1 MVGAHDWIGNL
12 VQNGAVDPI
21 QLTEAQLA
29 GFPQIAIDA
38 VTFGGQIY
46 GVPYALEN
54 VALFRNTDLAPE
66 APATI
71 EELVETGRSLQADG
85 KTSEILCLQVG
96 DQGDVYHMYPLYTSG
111 GGYLFGTA
119 ADGTLDPSDLGVG
132 TEVSMAAFR
141 LIREL

>member
-12 VQNGAVDPI
+12 VQNGAVDPV

-29 GFPQIAIDA
+29 AFPQIAIDA

-71 EELVETGRSLQADG
+71 EELVETGSSLQADG

-96 DQGDVYHMYPLYTSG
+96 DQRRHLPHLPPLH
-111 GGYLFGTA
+111 
-119 ADGTLDPSDLGVG
+119 LGW
-132 TEVSMAAFR
+132 R
-141 LIREL
+141 LPVRDCGRRHARPG